1 MSKNKNQD
9 RDSMRCF
16 VNFSNH
22 PSGKWDNAQREAAL
36 EYGEIIDVPFPS
48 VDPDLG
54 ERDIDSL
61 SDKYVREITEYD
73 PVAVMCQGEF
83 TLCFSV
89 TQKLQALGI
98 KVLSACSKRD
108 VIEKDGKRISVFRF
122 VKFREY

>member
-1 MSKNKNQD
+1 MVKNIN
-9 RDSMRCF
+9 RVSDSMHCF

-22 PSGKWDNAQREAAL
+22 PSGKWDNSQREAAL
-36 EYGEIIDVPFPS
+36 VYGKIVDIPFPS
-48 VDPDLG
+48 VEPYLD

-61 SDKYVREITEYD
+61 ADEYVRKITEYS

-89 TQKLQALGI
+89 AKKLQDLGI

-108 VIEKDGKRISVFRF
+108 VVEKDDKKISVFRF